1 MARIRQLQTAVL
13 REEARPSDGRLRTG
27 FMREMANTAGR
38 LKQLQK
44 ENADVRR
51 RMDDVLRCN
60 ARMATMLHQQ
70 GRMLADMSRRLDGLQ
85 EPKQSWFGRWI
96 DGFRK
101 AA

>member
-1 MARIRQLQTAVL
+1 MARIRHLQTAAL
-13 REEARPSDGRLRTG
+13 RDEAPDPQARARQA

-38 LKQLQK
+38 LKQLQQ
-44 ENADVRR
+44 ENVDVRR

-60 ARMATMLHQQ
+60 ARMATMLNQQ
-70 GRMLADMSRRLDGLQ
+70 GRLLADMSRRLEELGQDR
-85 EPKQSWFGRWI
+85 KSWFGRWI